1 VRAGC
6 INCRYDLAV
15 LEIGVRQEEQIM
27 NGPGSKG
34 LVKPP
39 WQVLK
44 ANIVVIQPE
53 ASRINHLKHDYRRSS
68 GPHGS
73 VSAMLTTKPFEGCF
87 KPAQHREIVPSNA
100 ANAAKAGCF
109 STRTYP

>member
-1 VRAGC
+1 
-6 INCRYDLAV
+6 LAV

-53 ASRINHLKHDYRRSS
+53 ASGINRLKHDYAPVIRSAWLSFGDADHEAFRR
-68 GPHGS
+68 
-73 VSAMLTTKPFEGCF
+73 VLQADAT
-87 KPAQHREIVPSNA
+87 
-100 ANAAKAGCF
+100 
-109 STRTYP
+109 